1 MSYYDYQIRFKYEL
15 KEIQNVQN
23 GLSRVNETELEEL
36 FCFGTTTDDNQRGD
50 GTPPPSS
57 RIQIWR
63 KLSPWS
69 AGT

>member
-1 MSYYDYQIRFKYEL
+1 MHVIQQCEL
-15 KEIQNVQN
+15 KEIQNFQYGLFVAR
-23 GLSRVNETELEEL
+23 LSRMNETELEEL
-36 FCFGTTTDDNQRGD
+36 FCFGTTTDDNKRGD
-50 GTPPPSS
+50 GTPTPSS